1 MPAWRA
7 VHRLEASSIAC
18 VPSPEGPHA
27 PATRATRAHSPRS
40 CNELLALADA
50 GQRRHVSDYLAGYRA
65 YAGRR
70 LLAKGAAIELLA
82 ERVHKLVR
90 AEVGYR
96 VDTSGL
102 LAGDR
107 WPIRAPTASCL
118 AAAVASPSWA
128 SSRAAQRQLWRDDR
142 SDIFK
147 L

>member
-1 MPAWRA
+1 M
-7 VHRLEASSIAC
+7 
-18 VPSPEGPHA
+18 
-27 PATRATRAHSPRS
+27 
-40 CNELLALADA
+40 
-50 GQRRHVSDYLAGYRA
+50 
-65 YAGRR
+65 
-70 LLAKGAAIELLA
+70 LA

-107 WPIRAPTASCL
+107 WPIRAPTASSL
-118 AAAVASPSWA
+118 AAAVAGASWGSGA
-128 SSRAAQRQLWRDDR
+128 TAQRQLSRDHR